1 MPDRQV
7 RHSPQAL
14 DAPLSR
20 LAGAPDELVKAWLLR
35 LVERASLQ
43 EIERLPTDRMARELP
58 EIVAA
63 LLGSLQ
69 STHASNGALRAVAT
83 EQAARMADFRAGPT
97 HGGGPSELA
106 RDVAALHSVVL
117 GALGR
122 ELGSRE
128 PETVV
133 AAAERLAELFGA
145 LQAAAVE
152 ELVRDR
158 SRELEWLANTDA
170 LTGLYNVRYLR
181 QHLRH
186 LVGVQGRY
194 GHPFA
199 VLLLD
204 VDGLKRVNDAHGHAA
219 GDELL
224 IAVAAAM
231 RETVRSIDTPV
242 RMGGDEFCVLA
253 PHQTASRAR
262 QLGERLAVAA
272 ERHETPTG
280 SPVALSI
287 GVVSCPQHSV
297 DPERLLALADEA
309 MYRAKSAG
317 TGVSVG
323 EPDATA
329 VADGERN
336 GH

>member
-7 RHSPQAL
+7 RHTLQAL

-20 LAGAPDELVKAWLLR
+20 LASAPDELVKAWLLR
-35 LVERASLQ
+35 LVQRASLQ
-43 EIERLPTDRMARELP
+43 EIERLPTDRMVRELP

-63 LLGSLQ
+63 LLGSLH
-69 STHASNGALRAVAT
+69 SDHATNGALKAVAA
-83 EQAARMADFRAGPT
+83 EQASRMADFRASAAT
-97 HGGGPSELA
+97 GGGPSELA
-106 RDVAALHSVVL
+106 RDVAALHSVIL
-117 GALGR
+117 GAVGR
-122 ELGSRE
+122 ELGVRE
-128 PETVV
+128 PEAMV

-145 LQAAAVE
+145 VQAAAVE

-199 VLLLD
+199 VLVLD

-224 IAVAAAM
+224 IAVASAM

-253 PHQTASRAR
+253 PHQTADRAR
-262 QLGERLAVAA
+262 QLGERLAAAA
-272 ERHETPTG
+272 ERHESPLG
-280 SPVALSI
+280 APVAVSI

-297 DPERLLALADEA
+297 DPERLLELADEA
-309 MYRAKSAG
+309 MYRAKAAG

-323 EPDATA
+323 EPDGTA
-329 VADGERN
+329 AANGERN
-336 GH
+336 GR